1 MGLNITD
8 SSKLQQ
14 GFLWDANPETGIGF
28 DQNFVKAQ
36 RINTDIFHQT
46 GIRRNQGR
54 VGSGDAMQDLHKASL

>member
-46 GIRRNQGR
+46 GICRNQGR
-54 VGSGDAMQDLHKASL
+54 VGSGDAMQDLYKASL